1 MELRLLGTTDLR
13 VSPLGLG
20 TVKFGRNQ
28 GVKYP
33 QPFELPSDDEA
44 LALLGVAW
52 DLGINLLDTAPAYGQ
67 SEERLGRLLR
77 KCRRDWVIVTK
88 VGEEFRDGV
97 SSFDFSAA
105 VTRASIERSLR
116 RLRVEALDA
125 VLIHSNGDDLALLE
139 QEEVLPTLL
148 HLQQAGLI
156 RVVGMSTKTIAGGL
170 RAVECCDV
178 VMVTYN
184 LVQREELLVIRAA
197 HAAGKGVF
205 IKKGLLSG
213 HLDPLASVNPVQTS
227 LELIF
232 AEPGVSSVVVGTLNP
247 LHLRANAL
255 AAERALQH
263 LNPATPA
270 EAFPPPP
277 PTTGS
282 RWYRQNG
289 HAGSPD
295 DGRSRYRE

>member
-1 MELRLLGTTDLR
+1 MATPRTGRLSLGPGGYGVELRLLGTTGLR

-33 QPFELPSDDEA
+33 QSFELPSDEEA
-44 LALLGVAW
+44 LALLDMAW

-77 KCRRDWVIVTK
+77 QRRRDWVIVTK

-105 VTRASIERSLR
+105 ATRASIERSLR
-116 RLRVEALDA
+116 RLGVEALDT

-139 QEEVLPTLL
+139 QAEVLPALL
-148 HLQQAGLI
+148 HLQQAGWI
-156 RVVGMSTKTIAGGL
+156 RAVGMSSKTIAGGL

-184 LVQREELLVIRAA
+184 LAQRQELPVIRAA

-213 HLDPLASVNPVQTS
+213 HLDPLASTDPVRTS

-232 AEPGVSSVVVGTLNP
+232 AEPGVSSVVAGTLNP
-247 LHLRANAL
+247 LHLLANVMT
-255 AAERALQH
+255 AERILQH
-263 LNPATPA
+263 LNPAKPA
-270 EAFPPPP
+270 GAFPPPLL
-277 PTTGS
+277 T
-282 RWYRQNG
+282 
-289 HAGSPD
+289 AG
-295 DGRSRYRE
+295 